1 MLAAMTIGIL
11 EAAPAIGE
19 LATEASLQLSIVVPM
34 YNEAECVAPLMTRLR
49 EVLTAYG
56 RSYEVLLVDDG
67 SNDGTTQAIL
77 AAERSDERVRGIF
90 LARNY
95 GQSTA
100 MQAGFDAARGDMV
113 VTMDGDLQN
122 DPADIPRLIRLIEDR
137 NVDVVSGWRQ
147 DRQDDPLRKLF
158 SRLANR
164 LISRMTG
171 VRLNDYGCSLKVYRR
186 ELLVRT
192 RLYGELHRFLPALLS
207 EVGAEIV
214 EVPVVHHPR
223 RFGSSKYGLDRTM
236 RVVLDLLLVMFF
248 RRYIQRPLHV
258 FGGAGL
264 MCIVPGG
271 LVLTYL
277 ALLKLLTGASIGGRP
292 LLSLGVLLVVVGV
305 VLIGQGLLGEL
316 TGRLLHEAGGRAQ
329 YHLKSPRKLQHE
341 TPPTAAD
348 S

>member
-1 MLAAMTIGIL
+1 MLPAMTIGIL
-11 EAAPAIGE
+11 DATPAIGE
-19 LATEASLQLSIVVPM
+19 LASEASLQLSIVVPM
-34 YNEAECVAPLMTRLR
+34 YNEVECVAPLIARLR
-49 EVLTAYG
+49 EVLAAYG
-56 RSYEVLLVDDG
+56 RSHEIILVDDG
-67 SNDGTTQAIL
+67 SGDGTTQAIL
-77 AAERSDERVRGIF
+77 AAEQADERVRGVF

-100 MQAGFDAARGDMV
+100 MQAGFDVARGDVV

-122 DPADIPRLIRLIEDR
+122 DPADIPRLIRLLEERD
-137 NVDVVSGWRQ
+137 VDVVSGWRQ
-147 DRQDDPLRKLF
+147 DRQDEPLRKLF

-171 VRLNDYGCSLKVYRR
+171 VKLNDYGCSLKVYRR

-248 RRYIQRPLHV
+248 RRYIQRPLHI

-264 MCIVPGG
+264 ICIVPGG
-271 LVLTYL
+271 LILIYLT
-277 ALLKLLTGASIGGRP
+277 LLKLLAGASIGGRP

-329 YHLKSPRKLQHE
+329 YHLKSPRKLHNE
-341 TPPTAAD
+341 APPTAAET
-348 S
+348 

>member
-1 MLAAMTIGIL
+1 MNIGIRN
-11 EAAPAIGE
+11 AAPAIGT
-19 LATEASLQLSIVVPM
+19 LAAEASLQLSIVVPM
-34 YNEAECVAPLMTRLR
+34 YNEAECVVPLIARLR
-49 EVLTAYG
+49 EVLSAYE
-56 RSYEVLLVDDG
+56 RSYEVILIDDG
-67 SNDGTTQAIL
+67 SSDGTAQAIL
-77 AAERSDERVRGIF
+77 AVARADAHVRGIF

-100 MQAGFDAARGDMV
+100 MQAGFDSALGIVV

-122 DPADIPRLIRLIEDR
+122 DPADIPRLIRLLDERD
-137 NVDVVSGWRQ
+137 VDVVSGWRQ
-147 DRQDDPLRKLF
+147 DRQDGALRKLF
-158 SRLANR
+158 SRIANR

-186 ELLVRT
+186 DLLVRT

-223 RFGSSKYGLDRTM
+223 RFGSSKYGLDRTV
-236 RVVLDLLLVMFF
+236 RVVLDLMLVMFF

-264 MCIVPGG
+264 MCIIPGG
-271 LVLTYL
+271 LILSYL
-277 ALLKLLTGASIGGRP
+277 ATLKIVTGADIGGRP
-292 LLSLGVLLVVVGV
+292 LLSLGILLVVVGI

-329 YHLKSPRKLQHE
+329 YHLKSPRKLQHDAL
-341 TPPTAAD
+341 PPTAE
-348 S
+348 SP

>member
-1 MLAAMTIGIL
+1 MTIGIRD
-11 EAAPAIGE
+11 ATPAIGT
-19 LATEASLQLSIVVPM
+19 LASEASLQLSIVVPM
-34 YNEAECVAPLMTRLR
+34 YNEAECVAPLIARLR
-49 EVLTAYG
+49 EVLAAYG
-56 RSYEVLLVDDG
+56 RSYEIVLIDDG
-67 SNDGTTQAIL
+67 STDGTTRAIL
-77 AAERSDERVRGIF
+77 AAAQADPHVRGVF

-100 MQAGFDAARGDMV
+100 MQAGFDTAWGDV
-113 VTMDGDLQN
+113 IVTMDGDLQN
-122 DPADIPRLIRLIEDR
+122 DPADIPHLIRLLEERD
-137 NVDVVSGWRQ
+137 VDVVSGWRQ
-147 DRQDDPLRKLF
+147 DRQDGALRKLF

-186 ELLVRT
+186 DLLVRT

-223 RFGSSKYGLDRTM
+223 RFGSSKYGLDRTL
-236 RVVLDLLLVMFF
+236 RVVLDLMLVMFF
-248 RRYIQRPLHV
+248 RRYIQRPLHI

-264 MCIVPGG
+264 MCMVPGG
-271 LVLTYL
+271 LILAYLT
-277 ALLKLLTGASIGGRP
+277 ALKIVTGADIGGRP
-292 LLSLGVLLVVVGV
+292 LLSMGILLVVVGV

-329 YHLKSPRKLQHE
+329 YHLKSLRKLHRE
-341 TPPTAAD
+341 TPPKTAED
-348 S
+348 